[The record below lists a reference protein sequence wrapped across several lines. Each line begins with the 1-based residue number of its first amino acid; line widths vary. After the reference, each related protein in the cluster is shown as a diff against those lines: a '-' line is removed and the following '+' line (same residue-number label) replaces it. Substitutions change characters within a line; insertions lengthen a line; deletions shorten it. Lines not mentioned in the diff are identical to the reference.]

1 MAISI
6 DWATKIIHVSKAD
19 MVLAQSVP
27 FEVYTLDIDDFRLA
41 LKDLED
47 DDEGMVFD
55 TTHSHNTEVQLG
67 SVKLSRVVQ
76 LINGYTVTFEDGQY
90 AVDLIGANSN
100 IGDKVNLNQVSVRS
114 YNSGGLIT
122 VTSGSGVTPQDVL
135 DIATAV
141 WQQPTTNNNAG
152 TFGELLA
159 KRVLTLARYI
169 GLK

>member
-1 MAISI
+1 M
-6 DWATKIIHVSKAD
+6 T
-19 MVLAQSVP
+19 VLQSVP
-27 FEVYTLDIDDFRLA
+27 FYVYALDIDVFRLA
-41 LKDLED
+41 LKDKED
-47 DDEGMVFD
+47 SIEGMVFES
-55 TTHSHNTEVQLG
+55 THTHNTEVPLG
-67 SVKLSRVVQ
+67 NLVLSRVVQ

-90 AVDLIGANSN
+90 AVDLVGANSN

-141 WQQPTTNNNAG
+141 WKQPTTNSDAG
-152 TFGELLA
+152 TFGEFIT
-159 KRVLTLARYI
+159 KRVLSLAKYI